1 MMKFD
6 SDPNFRKAE
15 SPLGTG
21 RVSISCSLF
30 GSGAPFSLQGMNR
43 VAVLLETPAVSLQQF
58 DHPAGDVHC
67 DPDQEV
73 SSRDSISIVEDGG
86 FTAQLDGAEWALDP
100 GSLFVT
106 RRGMAF
112 SCRHAEAM
120 PTDRCLTILYS
131 ESAVEDLMRVDL
143 PALRPPVARL
153 SARRQFLR
161 HRLRSCVRGEEIRL
175 ELIAGA
181 LFESLG
187 TNRPSAPA
195 RLECQVTPL
204 MRRIDRAIQLIETD
218 YARSLTLGDLAT
230 AAGLSPFYF
239 ARAFQR
245 FLGIPPHRY
254 LTGVR
259 LRHAARLL
267 DEGAA
272 VTFTCYEVG
281 FGSLSHFVTAFRKR
295 FGVIPSATRRGAA
308 VPALRAGLSRPS
320 WSR

>member
-1 MMKFD
+1 
-6 SDPNFRKAE
+6 
-15 SPLGTG
+15 
-21 RVSISCSLF
+21 
-30 GSGAPFSLQGMNR
+30 MNR
-43 VAVLLETPAVSLQQF
+43 VAVLLETSAVSLQQF
-58 DHPAGDVHC
+58 DHPEGDEHC

-73 SSRDSISIVEDGG
+73 SSRDSISFVEDGG
-86 FTAQLDGAEWALDP
+86 FTAQFDDAEWTLDP

-106 RRGMAF
+106 RRGMSF

-195 RLECQVTPL
+195 RAEYQVTPL
-204 MRRIDRAIQLIETD
+204 MRRVDRAIQLIETD

-230 AAGLSPFYF
+230 VAGLSPFYF

-245 FLGIPPHRY
+245 FVGVPPHRY

-267 DEGAA
+267 DDGAA

-295 FGVIPSATRRGAA
+295 FGVVPSSVRRGAA
-308 VPALRAGLSRPS
+308 VHALRGGLSRPS